1 MKQITLEINQ
11 RIGNRQKGQ
20 TITLETDSEGTPL
33 DAFWR
38 KKLKDSA
45 IDGCVSIQKKRAKQ
59 AKPKSEAETQVTDSE

>member
-11 RIGNRQKGQ
+11 RIGDRQKGQ
-20 TITLETDSEGTPL
+20 TITLDTDIEGTPL

-45 IDGCVSIQKKRAKQ
+45 IDGCVTVQKKRTKQ
-59 AKPKSEAETQVTDSE
+59 AKPKGEAETKVTDSE

>member
-11 RIGNRQKGQ
+11 RLGNRQKGQ

-59 AKPKSEAETQVTDSE
+59 AKPKGEAEIQSTDSE